1 MPPMPS
7 AISTDFNNADLLQ
20 RLTNNGVSFLL
31 VGGAAVAFYGCRA
44 DRHLP
49 ELDIL
54 IDPAIEN
61 TNRVMAVLS
70 AAGLTISAQ
79 ELAGP
84 KKQLPVKLQLFDMDI
99 LTPAAD
105 ETFSAMVARA
115 VEGTVNGNNV
125 RVIGLTDLIA
135 MKRSAA
141 SDTDTGEKHKL
152 DLDCLIRQAAS
163 CGRPPK

>member
-1 MPPMPS
+1 MPPVPN
-7 AISTDFNNADLLQ
+7 AISIDFNNADLLQ
-20 RLTNNGVSFLL
+20 RLTDNGVSFLL

-49 ELDIL
+49 AVDIL

-61 TNRVMAVLS
+61 ANRVMAVLS

-79 ELAGP
+79 ELAG
-84 KKQLPVKLQLFDMDI
+84 LTVAGEAATIDMDI
-99 LTPAAD
+99 LTPAG
-105 ETFSAMVARA
+105 TKPFLARA

-125 RVIGLTDLIA
+125 RVIGLAYLIA

-141 SDTDTGEKHKL
+141 SDADTGKAQTRFGL
-152 DLDCLIRQAAS
+152 PRL
-163 CGRPPK
+163 